1 MKTPLKILIV
11 AANYYP
17 KITNKLIKS
26 AEGVINKNQ
35 ILKQKT
41 IIVPGIF
48 EIPVVIS
55 QNIDK
60 FDGFIA
66 LGCVIKGKTPHFDLI
81 TQAVTKAVMDLSIKY
96 KKPIG
101 NGIITSLNM
110 KQAIERANPKKRNK
124 GKEAAEAVISVTD
137 LTL

>member
-1 MKTPLKILIV
+1 MKTSLKILIV

-17 KITNKLIKS
+17 KISNKLIKS
-26 AEGVINKNQ
+26 AEDVLDKKKV
-35 ILKQKT
+35 LEQKT

-66 LGCVIKGKTPHFDLI
+66 LGCVIKGQTPHFDLI
-81 TQAVTKAVMDLSIKY
+81 TQAVTKAIMDLSIKY

-101 NGIITSLNM
+101 NGIISSLNM
-110 KQAIERANPKKRNK
+110 KQAMERSNLKKKNK
-124 GKEAAEAVISVTD
+124 GIEAAGAVISVID
-137 LTL
+137 LI

>member
-66 LGCVIKGKTPHFDLI
+66 LGCVIKGKTPHFDSSFI
-81 TQAVTKAVMDLSIKY
+81 FIKNF
-96 KKPIG
+96 K
-101 NGIITSLNM
+101 L
-110 KQAIERANPKKRNK
+110 
-124 GKEAAEAVISVTD
+124 D
-137 LTL
+137 